1 MDLITMIKY
10 IVWRFV
16 LKTIALD
23 SNCTTSRKCFQDMNT
38 FATTLHSLVYC
49 RRKCR
54 SHPTPISFRACTC
67 PCLCHVLESIN
78 IIHSFHF
85 ELIDPW
91 HEKAVIQVK
100 WTRYIQKNENT
111 FISLFTTICA
121 YMTSKY
127 SMLNSLNATKPM
139 SQFFFYCGTDNREVG
154 LSKRAFA
161 IINMRGAGKWLKK

>member
-100 WTRYIQKNENT
+100 WTRYIQKMR
-111 FISLFTTICA
+111 IHSSLFSPPFVHTWQANIPWWIRWMQPNRCR
-121 YMTSKY
+121 S
-127 SMLNSLNATKPM
+127 
-139 SQFFFYCGTDNREVG
+139 FFFIVEQT
-154 LSKRAFA
+154 
-161 IINMRGAGKWLKK
+161 IGK